1 MLKLLDKA
9 LCAACLCAFAATV
22 SACAGNQPPTTPFAA
37 GQQAAVRRA
46 TDADLLYVGAGTTGT
61 IYSFP
66 DAKFV
71 GTFNTAA
78 TIHAMCS
85 DEKGNV
91 FITASQKPNKG
102 PATGFVYEYAHGGT
116 SPVATLT
123 VPSREIPVSCSR
135 DPKTGNL
142 AVISY
147 DSRNFAPL
155 VEVYAG
161 GSGTPATYT
170 SHALGAKPQ
179 AAYDDTSDLFVTSGG
194 NQGAEL
200 VKGGQQLET
209 IAFDQTLGGAD
220 HLQWDGADFALQSF
234 HKSKYEKERVPERI
248 LRLQISGKRA
258 TVVGLSKFTDWL
270 AGAAGQ
276 SWIDEGTI
284 VATPGKHIAFW
295 KYPAGGKALLI
306 LHPTNASKAVTISN
320 AK

>member
-1 MLKLLDKA
+1 L
-9 LCAACLCAFAATV
+9 
-22 SACAGNQPPTTPFAA
+22 GA
-37 GQQAAVRRA
+37 GQQAAVRRG
-46 TDADLLYVGAGTTGT
+46 TDVDLLYVGAGTTGT

-66 DAKFV
+66 DGKFV
-71 GTFNTAA
+71 GTFGTAA

-91 FITASQKPNKG
+91 FITASEKPNKS
-102 PATGFVYEYAHGGT
+102 PAAGFVYEYAHGGT
-116 SPVATLT
+116 APVATLN
-123 VPSREIPVSCSR
+123 VPSHDIPVSCSR
-135 DPKTGNL
+135 DPKSGNL
-142 AVISY
+142 AVTSW

-161 GSGTPATYT
+161 ASGNPVTYT

-179 AAYDDTSDLFVTSGG
+179 AAYDNAGNLFVTSGG

-200 VKGGQQLET
+200 VKGGQQLEK

-234 HKSKYEKERVPERI
+234 HATKYGKERIPERVF
-248 LRLQISGKRA
+248 RLQISGTKA
-258 TVVGLSKFTDWL
+258 TVLGLTKFTDWL

-306 LHPTNASKAVTISN
+306 LHPTNASKAVTVSN